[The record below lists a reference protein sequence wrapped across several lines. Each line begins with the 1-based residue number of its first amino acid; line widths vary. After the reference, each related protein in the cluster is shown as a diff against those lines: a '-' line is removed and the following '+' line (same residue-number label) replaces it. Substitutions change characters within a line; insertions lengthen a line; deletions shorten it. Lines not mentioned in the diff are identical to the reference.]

1 MKNLF
6 LVLVIVTL
14 ILSILPMATYADEV
28 TIPEE
33 TTVETG
39 PVTDPEQETPTESP
53 ETAPTSPEEQE
64 VITLLD
70 RIVEAWERGEIGTV
84 VSLAFDAALLVL
96 CFILKKSG
104 GKNKIEMVTALKN
117 TKDTT
122 VKSVNDL
129 ITAANDVVKAVE
141 GEDGIKGIVQG
152 FKDDVNKQIEEI
164 KAIDKEKLEGFGEE
178 LKNAMAATKL
188 LAEMVQTTYANST
201 TIPMPI
207 KNMISQKYV
216 EICNLMKN
224 EDTTNG

>member
-14 ILSILPMATYADEV
+14 ILSIFPMATYADEV

-33 TTVETG
+33 TTVETE
-39 PVTDPEQETPTESP
+39 PLKEPEQETPTDSP

-64 VITLLD
+64 AITLLD
-70 RIVEAWERGEIGTV
+70 RIVEAWENGEIGTV

-104 GKNKIEMVTALKN
+104 GKNKVEMESALKN

-129 ITAANDVVKAVE
+129 IAAANDVVKAVE
-141 GEDGIKGIVQG
+141 GKDGIKGIVQG

-164 KAIDKEKLEGFGEE
+164 KAIDKEKLEGFGEK
-178 LKNAMAATKL
+178 LKNAMAATQL

-216 EICNLMKN
+216 EICDLMKH
-224 EDTTNG
+224 EDTANE

>member
-33 TTVETG
+33 TTVETE
-39 PVTDPEQETPTESP
+39 PVTEPEQETPTE
-53 ETAPTSPEEQE
+53 SPEEQE

-70 RIVEAWERGEIGTV
+70 RIVEAWEKGEIGTV

-216 EICNLMKN
+216 EICNLMNK
-224 EDTTNG
+224 ETTNG